1 MKLSLQTRL
10 LVLILSLLLI
20 TITSVG
26 VISYEKSKVATIKIM
41 EQRLTKEV
49 KSIYDIAQNL
59 MLIYVGK
66 EEKFHAKIEQMVKSQ
81 DAELAQD
88 GLKGSYFLV
97 NHNEAIPYQVSKN
110 TKITFSQSVL
120 EEITN
125 KQNGLIHRK
134 LDGSFYTLS
143 FQNIQEFKGIY
154 VIAIPQ
160 EQYLKN
166 VNDMAKA
173 IFIVASISL
182 IITSII
188 VILLVRSLTI
198 PLSKLREVM
207 REARNGNFTSK
218 VEATTTIPEIIS
230 LVKSFNA
237 MIHQMETILYEI
249 SLTTTDLSEK
259 GTELSS
265 MSNQVLADNKQL
277 NEAIHIVQIGAK
289 QTAASSEESIQMFQ
303 EMKKSIDHIFGQI
316 KEVMQKAQLM
326 NGSAL
331 KGEESVASLLHIFS
345 RLEVEFKSVSS
356 TVEEVKIYS
365 ESISKVVTL
374 IQQIAEQTKLLAL
387 NATIEAA
394 RAGETGSG
402 FAVVA
407 NEVRKLAEQSSMATT
422 EIKQTIEEM
431 ESVSLK
437 ASKEFNEMLMHFQ
450 THLNPVSESRKS
462 FEQLM
467 AEIASVTNMIHH
479 AEDGLIGLGHILPK
493 MESATEA
500 FVAVSQQTLASTE
513 QMMAASTEQ
522 RMKVEKSYEV
532 GKKLTDLSKSL
543 EKLNAKFK
551 R

>member
-26 VISYEKSKVATIKIM
+26 IISYEKSKVATIKIM

-237 MIHQMETILYEI
+237 MIHQMDTILYEI

-316 KEVMQKAQLM
+316 KEVMQKAQSM
-326 NGSAL
+326 NGSAH

-394 RAGETGSG
+394 RAGEAGSG

-450 THLNPVSESRKS
+450 THLHPVSESRKS

-467 AEIASVTNMIHH
+467 AEIASVSSMIHH